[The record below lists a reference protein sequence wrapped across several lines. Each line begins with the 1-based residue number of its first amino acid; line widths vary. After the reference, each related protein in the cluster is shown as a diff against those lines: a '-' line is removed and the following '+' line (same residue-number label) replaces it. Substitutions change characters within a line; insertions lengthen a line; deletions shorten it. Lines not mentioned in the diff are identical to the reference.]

1 MTSLTGALLLLPSHS
16 LPALEARISTIDAGD
31 TAWLLAASALV
42 LLMAPGLALFYGGM
56 VRSKSVLNMI
66 MMTFGAL
73 AAITVVWVVVG
84 YSLAFGDDLGSG
96 LVGDPFQ
103 HFGLQSLMAPSA
115 DSWLSVPVIL
125 FAIFQGLFCVITGA
139 LVSGAIADRAR
150 FGAWI
155 VFVAVWTLL
164 VYAPVAHWVFDADH
178 RGHTGGWLVNRIGLV
193 DFAGGTAVEIC
204 SGASALALALVV
216 GTRVGF
222 GKDPMRPHNLTLVM
236 LGAGL
241 LWFGWFGFNAGS
253 ALRAD
258 HTAAVVF
265 VTTLCAGAAGSLG
278 WLGLERLRDGHATSL
293 GAASGLVAGL
303 VAITPSCS
311 SLSPLGALLMGATA
325 GAVCALAVGLKYRF
339 GYDDSLDVVGVH
351 LVGGLV
357 GTLGIGLI
365 ATKAAPAAV
374 DGLFY
379 GGGVDQ
385 LGKQAL
391 AAGVVLVYAFVVS
404 GIIGLVVDRLMGL
417 RIDEEHEVSG
427 IDLVIHAET
436 AYDLH
441 ATSGTRT
448 SGLLVHRDQT

>member
-1 MTSLTGALLLLPSHS
+1 MTPYLLPAVTSS
-16 LPALEARISTIDAGD
+16 LDTGD

-66 MMTFGAL
+66 MMTFGTL
-73 AAITVVWVVVG
+73 AVVAILWTLIG
-84 YSLAFGDDLGSG
+84 YSIAFGDDIGGG
-96 LVGDPFQ
+96 LLGDPFQ
-103 HFGLQSLMAPSA
+103 YAGLSDLLDPASNGE
-115 DSWLSVPVIL
+115 STVPVIL

-150 FGAWI
+150 FGAWM
-155 VFVAVWTLL
+155 VFVGIWTLL
-164 VYAPVAHWVFDADH
+164 VYAPIAHWIFDFSLGDH
-178 RGHTGGWLVNRIGLV
+178 VGGWMANDLKVI

-204 SGASALALALVV
+204 SGASALALALVL
-216 GTRVGF
+216 GPRIGF

-253 ALRAD
+253 ALGAN
-258 HTAAVVF
+258 HKAAVVF
-265 VTTLCAGAAGSLG
+265 VTTLLAGAAGSLG
-278 WLGLERLRDGHATSL
+278 WLLLERFRDGHATTL
-293 GAASGLVAGL
+293 GAASGLVSGL
-303 VAITPSCS
+303 VAITPSCGS
-311 SLSPLGALLMGATA
+311 VSPIGAMIMGAVA
-325 GAVCALAVGLKYRF
+325 GVVCALAVGMKYKF

-351 LVGGLV
+351 LVGGIV

-365 ATKAAPAAV
+365 ATAGAPTGV

-379 GGGVDQ
+379 GGGADQ
-385 LGKQAL
+385 LWRQAL
-391 AAGVVLVYAFVVS
+391 GGGAVLVYAFVVS
-404 GIIGLVVDRLMGL
+404 GIIGLVIDKTMGF
-417 RIDEEHEVSG
+417 RIDEEHELSG

-441 ATSGTRT
+441 ATAGTRST
-448 SGLLVHRDQT
+448 GGMFGTNREENPE

>member
-1 MTSLTGALLLLPSHS
+1 MSPLTTAAASALD
-16 LPALEARISTIDAGD
+16 TGD

-66 MMTFGAL
+66 MMSFGTL
-73 AAITVVWVVVG
+73 AAVAVLWAVVG
-84 YSLAFGDDLGSG
+84 YSLAFGDDLGLG
-96 LVGDPFQ
+96 LLGDPTQ
-103 HFGLQSLMAPSA
+103 YFGLGQLLAE
-115 DSWLSVPVIL
+115 DSNGDSTVPLIL
-125 FAIFQGLFCVITGA
+125 FAMFQGLFCVITGA

-155 VFVAVWTLL
+155 VFVSVWTLV
-164 VYAPVAHWVFDADH
+164 VYAPIAHWIFDFSSGDH
-178 RGHTGGWLVNRIGLV
+178 VGGWMANDLGVI

-204 SGASALALALVV
+204 SGASGLALALVL
-216 GTRVGF
+216 GRRIGF

-253 ALRAD
+253 ALGAN

-265 VTTLCAGAAGSLG
+265 TTTLLAGAAGSAG
-278 WLGLERLRDGHATSL
+278 WLLVERLRDGHATSL
-293 GAASGLVAGL
+293 GAASGLVSGL
-303 VAITPSCS
+303 VAITPSCG
-311 SLSPLGALLMGATA
+311 SLSPMGSLAMGVAA
-325 GAVCALAVGLKYRF
+325 GIICALAVGLKYRF

-365 ATKAAPAAV
+365 ATAAAPTGV

-379 GGGVDQ
+379 GGGLDQ
-385 LGKQAL
+385 LGRQAL
-391 AAGVVLVYAFVVS
+391 GAGAVLLYAFVVS
-404 GIIGLVVDRLMGL
+404 GIIGLVVDRLMGF
-417 RIDEEHEVSG
+417 RIDEEHEING
-427 IDLVIHAET
+427 IDLVVHAET

-441 ATSGTRT
+441 ATAGSRSGST
-448 SGLLVHRDQT
+448 GLLQATRETNREEGVR